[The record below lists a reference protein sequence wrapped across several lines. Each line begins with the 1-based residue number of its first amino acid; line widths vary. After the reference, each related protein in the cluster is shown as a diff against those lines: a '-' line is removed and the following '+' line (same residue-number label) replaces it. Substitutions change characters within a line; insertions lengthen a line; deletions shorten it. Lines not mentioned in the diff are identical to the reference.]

1 MEFTPDT
8 KITQLF
14 RRKRSSG
21 DRWVFKSKLK
31 GSQRTITITYGR
43 CDVIAAREARERAR
57 KDLAK
62 IYLGQDPRPQHTK
75 GARLTLAEA
84 IRQFFNERSIKDSTR
99 TSYEGTLNRNFKRW
113 MNRPIREIT
122 GQECIAR
129 YQAIRN
135 EVASRKRAQYADAA
149 NPPGEAEASKAIR
162 TLGSI
167 LSHFSTDYVEDGSE
181 LLLPKGNPVEH
192 LKAKRVRK
200 PMQGRKSYLKVES
213 RIKLLDWIVD
223 CARQMEYSQAK
234 QLRINGQI
242 IKHDYLDWITLILC
256 TGLRKNEPLSIKW
269 VDVDFDE
276 KEFTVRETKNGA
288 PLTLPMTSRTLRI
301 FESRSEIMQ
310 VSPWVFPQSRNPLKP
325 ATMSKAIEKVS
336 TFSGVCFTAHVLRRT
351 ASTVLGDIGFSTD
364 QIGRVLNHA
373 SKSITDEYVQRTR
386 SMKRKALEELERC
399 LFDFN
404 DPTEEMNEEEK
415 HLLTN

>member
-1 MEFTPDT
+1 MEFIPDA

-14 RRKRSSG
+14 RRKRRSG
-21 DRWVFKSKLK
+21 DRWVLKTKLK
-31 GSQRTITITYGR
+31 GSQRTITITYGP
-43 CDVIAAREARERAR
+43 CDVVALREARERAK

-75 GARLTLAEA
+75 GSWLTLAEA
-84 IRQFFNERSIKDSTR
+84 IQQFFNERSIKNSTR
-99 TSYEGTLNRNFKRW
+99 TSYQGTLNRNFKRW

-135 EVASRKRAQYADAA
+135 EVATRKRAQYSDAA

-162 TLGSI
+162 TLRSI
-167 LSHFSTDYVEDGSE
+167 LSHFETDYVDDGSE

-192 LKAKRVRK
+192 LKAKRIRK
-200 PMQGRKSYLKVES
+200 PLRGRTSYLKFES
-213 RIKLLDWIVD
+213 RMKLLEWIID
-223 CARQMEYSQAK
+223 CSRQMEYAQAT
-234 QLRINGQI
+234 QLSINGQI
-242 IKHDYLDWITLILC
+242 IKQDYLDWITLILC
-256 TGLRKNEPLSIKW
+256 TGLRRNEPLAIKW

-276 KEFTVRETKNGA
+276 MEFTVRETKNGI

-301 FESRSEIMQ
+301 FKERSEIMNI
-310 VSPWVFPQSRNPLKP
+310 SPWVFPQSRNPLKP

-336 TFSGVCFTAHVLRRT
+336 AFSGVRFTAHVLRRT
-351 ASTVLGDIGFSTD
+351 VSTVLGDIGFSTD

-386 SMKRKALEELERC
+386 SMKRKALEQLEHC
-399 LFDFN
+399 LFDFD
-404 DPTEEMNEEEK
+404 DPIEEMNEEEK
-415 HLLTN
+415 HLLTS